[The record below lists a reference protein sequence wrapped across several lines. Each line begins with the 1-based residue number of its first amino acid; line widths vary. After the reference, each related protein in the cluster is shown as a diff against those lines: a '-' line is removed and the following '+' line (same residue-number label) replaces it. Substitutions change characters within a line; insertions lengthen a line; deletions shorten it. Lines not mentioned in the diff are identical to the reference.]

1 MKKLKK
7 QKLYVLALKNRSNNY
22 ISKIGETKEDLTKRI
37 VGFGFGGKWKGRE
50 KDVEIILE
58 LDTLLGKALEDIVKG
73 LLQKNWKDNQ
83 LKDKNLGRGYTEW
96 YFMNPSSM
104 VGLVMVAFRK
114 LYNEDNYLSMK
125 LKGDRNEK

>member
-22 ISKIGETKEDLTKRI
+22 ISKIGETKDDLEKRI

-58 LDTLLGKALEDIVKG
+58 LDTLLGKSLEDIVKEI
-73 LLQKNWKDNQ
+73 LQRNWKDNQ

-104 VGLVMVAFRK
+104 VGIVKKAFDI
-114 LYNEDNYLSMK
+114 LYTKDTYLSIK
-125 LKGDRNEK
+125 LKEVK

>member
-1 MKKLKK
+1 MQKLKR
-7 QKLYVLALKNRSNNY
+7 QKLYVLALKNRSGKY
-22 ISKIGETKEDLTKRI
+22 VSKIGETKDQLEKRI

-50 KDVEIILE
+50 KEVEIIME

-104 VGLVMVAFRK
+104 VGLVMVAFK
-114 LYNEDNYLSMK
+114 ILYSKDNYLSLK
-125 LKGDRNEK
+125 LKGVNHAK

>member
-1 MKKLKK
+1 MQKLKK

-22 ISKIGETKEDLTKRI
+22 ISKIGETKDELEKRI

-50 KDVEIILE
+50 KEVEIILE
-58 LDTLLGKALEDIVKG
+58 LDTLLGKSLEDIVKS
-73 LLQKNWKDNQ
+73 LLQKNWKENQ

-104 VGLVMVAFRK
+104 VGLVMVAFK
-114 LYNEDNYLSMK
+114 ILYSKDNYLSIK
-125 LKGDRNEK
+125 LKGGK

>member
-1 MKKLKK
+1 MAKLKK
-7 QKLYVLALKNRSNNY
+7 QKLYVLALKNRSDNY
-22 ISKIGETKEDLTKRI
+22 ISKIGETKDDLAKRI

-58 LDTLLGKALEDIVKG
+58 LDTLLGKALEDIVKS

-104 VGLVMVAFRK
+104 VGLVMVAFKK

-125 LKGDRNEK
+125 LKGDK

>member
-1 MKKLKK
+1 MAKLKK

-22 ISKIGETKEDLTKRI
+22 ISKIGETKDDLTKRI

-58 LDTLLGKALEDIVKG
+58 LDTLLGKALEDIVKS
-73 LLQKNWKDNQ
+73 LLQKNWKENQ

-104 VGLVMVAFRK
+104 VGLVMVAFKK

-125 LKGDRNEK
+125 LKGDK

>member
-1 MKKLKK
+1 MQKIKK
-7 QKLYVLALKNRSNNY
+7 QKLYVLALKNRSDEY
-22 ISKIGETKEDLTKRI
+22 ISKIGETKDQLEKRI

-50 KDVEIILE
+50 KEVEIILE

-104 VGLVMVAFRK
+104 VGLVMYAFKK
-114 LYNEDNYLSMK
+114 LYNEDNYLSLK
-125 LKGDRNEK
+125 LKGVNNGK

>member
-7 QKLYVLALKNRSNNY
+7 QKLYVLALKNRSDNY
-22 ISKIGETKEDLTKRI
+22 ISKIGETKDDLAKRI

-104 VGLVMVAFRK
+104 VGLVMVAFKK

-125 LKGDRNEK
+125 LKGDK

>member
-1 MKKLKK
+1 MAKLKK
-7 QKLYVLALKNRSNNY
+7 QKLYVLALKNRSDKY
-22 ISKIGETKEDLTKRI
+22 ISKIGETKDDLSKRI

-73 LLQKNWKDNQ
+73 LLLKNWKDNQ

-96 YFMNPSSM
+96 YFMNPESM
-104 VGLVMVAFRK
+104 VGLVMVAFK
-114 LYNEDNYLSMK
+114 ILYSKDTYLSLK
-125 LKGDRNEK
+125 LKGGNK

>member
-1 MKKLKK
+1 MQRIKK
-7 QKLYVLALKNRSNNY
+7 QKLYVLALKNRSENY
-22 ISKIGETKEDLTKRI
+22 ISKIGETKDDLTKRI

-58 LDTLLGKALEDIVKG
+58 LDTLLGKALEDIVKS

-104 VGLVMVAFRK
+104 VGLVMVAFKK
-114 LYNEDNYLSMK
+114 LYNEDNYLSLK
-125 LKGDRNEK
+125 LKGVNNEK

>member
-1 MKKLKK
+1 MQKIKK
-7 QKLYVLALKNRSNNY
+7 QKLYVLALKNRSDNY
-22 ISKIGETKEDLTKRI
+22 ISKIGETKDDLTKRI

-50 KDVEIILE
+50 KEVEIILE
-58 LDTLLGKALEDIVKG
+58 LDTLLGKALEDIVKS

-104 VGLVMVAFRK
+104 VGLVMVAFKK
-114 LYNEDNYLSMK
+114 LYNEDNYLSLK
-125 LKGDRNEK
+125 LKGVNNGK

>member
-1 MKKLKK
+1 MQKKLKK
-7 QKLYVLALKNRSNNY
+7 QKLYVLALKNRSDKY
-22 ISKIGETKEDLTKRI
+22 ISKIGETKDDLEKRI

-50 KDVEIILE
+50 KEVEIILE
-58 LDTLLGKALEDIVKG
+58 LDTLLGKALEDIVKS

-125 LKGDRNEK
+125 LKGDK

>member
-7 QKLYVLALKNRSNNY
+7 QKLYVLALKNRSDNY
-22 ISKIGETKEDLTKRI
+22 ISKIGETKDDLSKRI

-58 LDTLLGKALEDIVKG
+58 LDTLLGKALEDIVKS

-104 VGLVMVAFRK
+104 VGLVMVAFKK

-125 LKGDRNEK
+125 LKGDK

>member
-1 MKKLKK
+1 MQKLKK
-7 QKLYVLALKNRSNNY
+7 QKLYVLALKNRSENY
-22 ISKIGETKEDLTKRI
+22 ISKIGETKDQLEKRI
-37 VGFGFGGKWKGRE
+37 LGFGFGGKWKGRE

-96 YFMNPSSM
+96 YFMNPESM
-104 VGLVMVAFRK
+104 LGLVRVAFKK
-114 LYNEDNYLSMK
+114 LYNEDTYLSVK
-125 LKGDRNEK
+125 IKGAKNEK

>member
-1 MKKLKK
+1 MAKLKK

-22 ISKIGETKEDLTKRI
+22 ISKIGETKDDLTKRI

-58 LDTLLGKALEDIVKG
+58 LDTLLGKALEDIVKS

-104 VGLVMVAFRK
+104 VGLVMVAFKK

-125 LKGDRNEK
+125 LKGDK

>member
-1 MKKLKK
+1 MQRIKK
-7 QKLYVLALKNRSNNY
+7 QKLYVLALKNRSENY
-22 ISKIGETKEDLTKRI
+22 ISKIGETKDDLTKRI

-58 LDTLLGKALEDIVKG
+58 LDTLLGKALEDIVKS

-104 VGLVMVAFRK
+104 VGLVMVAFKK
-114 LYNEDNYLSMK
+114 LYNEDNYLSLK
-125 LKGDRNEK
+125 LKGVNNGK

>member
-7 QKLYVLALKNRSNNY
+7 QKLYVLALKNRSDKY
-22 ISKIGETKEDLTKRI
+22 ISKIGETKDDLTKRI

-58 LDTLLGKALEDIVKG
+58 LDTLLGKALEDIVKEI
-73 LLQKNWKDNQ
+73 LQRNWKDNQ
-83 LKDKNLGRGYTEW
+83 LKDRNLGRGYTEW

-104 VGLVMVAFRK
+104 VGIVKKAFDI
-114 LYNEDNYLSMK
+114 LYTKDTYLSIK
-125 LKGDRNEK
+125 LKEVK

>member
-7 QKLYVLALKNRSNNY
+7 QKLYVLALKNRSDKY
-22 ISKIGETKEDLTKRI
+22 ISKIGETKDDLTKRI

-58 LDTLLGKALEDIVKG
+58 LDTLLGKSLEDIVKEI
-73 LLQKNWKDNQ
+73 LQRNWKDNQ

-104 VGLVMVAFRK
+104 VGLVMVAFKK

-125 LKGDRNEK
+125 LKGDK

>member
-1 MKKLKK
+1 MRKLKK
-7 QKLYVLALKNRSNNY
+7 QKLYVLALKNRSDKY
-22 ISKIGETKEDLTKRI
+22 ISKIGETKDDLEKRI

-50 KDVEIILE
+50 KEVEIILE
-58 LDTLLGKALEDIVKG
+58 LDTLLGKALEDIVKS

-125 LKGDRNEK
+125 LKGDK